1 MRDRPCAPFLLV
13 NKKPSPDLSHLLGSA
28 GLLGLVSEMESAPY
42 AKLEGAHFDFLMTKK
57 RVVIGR
63 NSKQGHVDINM
74 GSSRFISRRH
84 LEIALDR
91 NSFYILCRGK
101 NGVFVDS
108 DFHQKENKRLQIP
121 LS

>member
-1 MRDRPCAPFLLV
+1 
-13 NKKPSPDLSHLLGSA
+13 
-28 GLLGLVSEMESAPY
+28 MEFAPY
-42 AKLEGAHFDFLMTKK
+42 AKLEGAHFDFLMTKR

-63 NSKQGHVDINM
+63 NSKLGHVDINM

-84 LEIALDR
+84 LEIALDKS
-91 NSFYILCRGK
+91 SFYIMCRGK

-108 DFHQKENKRLQIP
+108 AFHPREYKRLQLP